1 MRLTR
6 RLVIVFV
13 VATVIATVADTIL
26 ILTGHQDRPLV
37 GADFVDYWPA
47 FAVVSDFAIIYGAKW
62 LGALLIQ
69 RDHQEEQEEQEQDGD
84 E

>member
-6 RLVIVFV
+6 RLVIVFIVATV
-13 VATVIATVADTIL
+13 VATVADLIL
-26 ILTGHQDRPLV
+26 ILIGHQDRPLV
-37 GADFVDYWPA
+37 GSDFVDYWPA

-62 LGALLIQ
+62 LGALLLQ
-69 RDHQEEQEEQEQDGD
+69 RDHHEEEEQEQDGD

>member
-13 VATVIATVADTIL
+13 FATIVATVADIVL
-26 ILTGHQDRPLV
+26 IVTGHQDSPLV

-47 FAVVSDFAIIYGAKW
+47 FAVVSDFVIIYGAKW
-62 LGALLIQ
+62 LGAALVQ
-69 RDHQEEQEEQEQDGD
+69 RDHKKEQEKPDHE
-84 E
+84 

>member
-6 RLVIVFV
+6 RLAITFI
-13 VATVIATVADTIL
+13 IATVAATVADIVL
-26 ILTGHQDRPLV
+26 IVTGHQDAPLV

-47 FAVVSDFAIIYGAKW
+47 FAMVSNFAIIYGAKW
-62 LGALLIQ
+62 LGALVVQ
-69 RDHQEEQEEQEQDGD
+69 RDHKEEQDQAGD